1 MIARL
6 LGNLLSIKPN
16 EWDGVLYF
24 FLVLL
29 VFSFGASFARSIS
42 MTLLI
47 QNLGGNNLPIMFIFI
62 DLSVMV
68 GSLIYAHYTKTATG
82 IEILGF
88 FLLSTTF
95 FSIFTQFLFFF
106 MTFGNQELHRV
117 YGFFFVGFFFF
128 YILISIHVGSVV
140 ASYFTA
146 VQVKRLTAVINS
158 GMPIGGILGG
168 SALIVL
174 LNIFHFQPQQL
185 VIVLGWACLGA
196 FGLLHLINTR
206 LSPVRAGKAEA
217 KSHKNPVLELVTAFK
232 YIIRSKL
239 MIFMSLGLMFFV
251 IGNKLLEYQYQTII
265 YFELFPNATQRATF
279 FATYEIFANL
289 AWLFIQLFLT
299 SRIVVKLGVGAS
311 NLLYPALVAIVVL
324 GLFIFFYS
332 KSHGYIS
339 RSEVVMLSLGVLTQF
354 INQEMRGA
362 LRTPANNLLF
372 NAIPPNLWGLN
383 KAFLNG
389 IVFPLSTLIA
399 GSFLILITEYDYAI
413 FGIQLG
419 LSKEQQ
425 SYILPLIVFTVS
437 LLGVIVALPQWA
449 AYNQGVFGL
458 LNRELFGRQTNIG
471 AGSRSHTLKNVLDEK
486 LRSTDQYHV
495 IAALEMIRVLRLS
508 YFVNHVGNLLLN
520 TQVFQIKERGI
531 NTLTALPQSQA
542 SIHYLVEA
550 LKTEQDSEVLPLILK
565 NLAQFKA
572 INLNE
577 IVVKFLEHP
586 APKVFVEA
594 SLYLYNHPLYLEKSK
609 IEHKLL
615 ARLKATESSTQLA
628 FYLYGLGEL
637 HQPHYT
643 ELVLPL
649 LDDINSSAE
658 VRLAAFTA
666 LVRMQEGCL
675 QEYKFRLM
683 EALDS
688 SDKDMKIIALRALKE
703 CQLEEGLTEWMPIIR
718 LLGAKDRTLVNES
731 KELLRLSLSVCK
743 SALIAQAFA
752 EDVPPPQ
759 RFEILSLI
767 YLRLTEEQK
776 KQLREL
782 ADHSL
787 KKFVEIHGLLRIH
800 LANKNRSKVY
810 DLVTKVLQE
819 IAEIH
824 MLHVL
829 TMVTFA
835 SDKNL
840 EFFQRVSRGLF
851 SPSRANQGNALEV
864 LSNAGEKYLSGRI
877 LKYFDEERSSNDIQA
892 INRIHLILFSEKLK
906 INDQTYQFH
915 LAALDHYMLKACLL
929 YIEKENLQD
938 LKLEQMDS
946 KLRQLFME

>member
-332 KSHGYIS
+332 KSHGYIE

-413 FGIQLG
+413 FGIPLG

-437 LLGVIVALPQWA
+437 LLGVVVALPQWA
-449 AYNQGVFGL
+449 TYNQGVFGL
-458 LNRELFGRQTNIG
+458 LNRELFGRQTDIG

-508 YFVNHVGNLLLN
+508 YFVNQVGNLLLN

-594 SLYLYNHPLYLEKSK
+594 GLYLYNHPLYLEKSK

-628 FYLYGLGEL
+628 LYLYGLGEL

-743 SALIAQAFA
+743 SALIAQAFS

-782 ADHSL
+782 ADRSL

-892 INRIHLILFSEKLK
+892 INRIHLTLFGEKLK
-906 INDQTYQFH
+906 INDQTYQLH

-946 KLRQLFME
+946 KLRQLFLE

>member
-68 GSLIYAHYTKTATG
+68 GSLIYAHYTKTASG

-206 LSPVRAGKAEA
+206 LSPVRASKAEA

-239 MIFMSLGLMFFV
+239 MIFMSLGLILFV

-311 NLLYPALVAIVVL
+311 NLLYPALVTIVVF

-332 KSHGYIS
+332 KSHGYIEH
-339 RSEVVMLSLGVLTQF
+339 SEVVMLSLGILTQF

-389 IVFPLSTLIA
+389 IVFPLATLIA
-399 GSFLILITEYDYAI
+399 GSFLILITDHNYAL
-413 FGIQLG
+413 FGIPLG

-425 SYILPLIVFTVS
+425 SYVLPFIVFIVS

-449 AYNQGVFGL
+449 TYNQGVFGL
-458 LNRELFGRQTNIG
+458 LNRELFGRQTDIG
-471 AGSRSHTLKNVLDEK
+471 ASSRSQKLKNVLDEK

-508 YFVNHVGNLLLN
+508 YFVNQVGNLLLN
-520 TQVFQIKERGI
+520 TQIFQIKERGI
-531 NTLTALPQSQA
+531 NTLAALPQSQA

-565 NLAQFKA
+565 NLAQFKS
-572 INLNE
+572 ININE
-577 IVVKFLEHP
+577 MVVKFLEHP

-609 IEHKLL
+609 IENKLL
-615 ARLKATESSTQLA
+615 VRLKTTESSVQLA
-628 FYLYGLGEL
+628 LYLYGLGEL
-637 HQPHYT
+637 RQPHYT
-643 ELVLPL
+643 ECVLPF
-649 LDDINSSAE
+649 LDEINSSAE

-675 QEYKFRLM
+675 QEYKGRLM

-731 KELLRLSLSVCK
+731 KELLRLSLGICK
-743 SALIAQAFA
+743 SALIAQAFS

-782 ADHSL
+782 ADRSL

-800 LANKNRSKVY
+800 LANHNRSKVY

-824 MLHVL
+824 LLHVL

-892 INRIHLILFSEKLK
+892 INRIYLTLFGEKLK

-946 KLRQLFME
+946 KLRQLFLE